1 MCELVSAATMTG
13 LFGSE
18 AAAAALAGG
27 ATAASTAGAVGAL
40 TIMDVVGGL
49 GALGSVAG
57 MAQQGRAAE
66 ASAKYQAKVTA
77 NQARVAGFQAED
89 ALERGQ
95 VAERQQRLQVR
106 QLAGKQRAEM
116 GASGAALDSGSFIDT
131 LGDTADF
138 GELDALT
145 IRANAEKEAWG
156 YRAAASGQQGQ
167 AALYSAQAGWASSAR
182 PWETGG
188 SILTGFGT
196 VADRWYR
203 RSYA

>member
-1 MCELVSAATMTG
+1 MCELVSAATMTSV
-13 LFGSE
+13 FGT
-18 AAAAALAGG
+18 AG
-27 ATAASTAGAVGAL
+27 ATAGTAGYVGAL
-40 TIMDVVGGL
+40 TVMDVVGGL

-57 MAQQGRAAE
+57 MVQQGQAAQ
-66 ASAKYQAKVTA
+66 ATANYQSKVAANQAKV
-77 NQARVAGFQAED
+77 AGYQAED
-89 ALERGQ
+89 ALARGD

-116 GASGAALDSGSFIDT
+116 GASGAALDSSSFADT
-131 LGDTADF
+131 LGDTAEY

-145 IRANAEKEAWG
+145 IRSNAEKEAWG
-156 YRAAASGQQGQ
+156 YRTAAAGQQGQ
-167 AALYSAQAGWASSAR
+167 AALYSAQAGWASSSR
-182 PWETGG
+182 PWEAGG

>member
-1 MCELVSAATMTG
+1 MTG
-13 LFGSE
+13 LFGS
-18 AAAAALAGG
+18 ASASAALAGG
-27 ATAASTAGAVGAL
+27 ASVASTAGAVGAL
-40 TIMDVVGGL
+40 SVMDVIGGL
-49 GALGSVAG
+49 GAIGGVAG
-57 MAQQGRAAE
+57 MVRQGQAAQATADYESKIAAN
-66 ASAKYQAKVTA
+66 QAKV
-77 NQARVAGFQAED
+77 AGYQAED
-89 ALERGQ
+89 ALARGD

-116 GASGAALDSGSFIDT
+116 GASGAGLDSSSFADT
-131 LGDTADF
+131 LGDTAEF

-156 YRAAASGQQGQ
+156 YRAAAAGQQGQ
-167 AALYSAQAGWASSAR
+167 SALYSAQAGWASSSR
-182 PWETGG
+182 PWEAGG

>member
-1 MCELVSAATMTG
+1 MCELVSAATMTS
-13 LFGSE
+13 LFG
-18 AAAAALAGG
+18 
-27 ATAASTAGAVGAL
+27 TAGAAAGEAGFVGAL
-40 TIMDVVGGL
+40 GLMDVIGGL
-49 GALGSVAG
+49 GAIGGVAG
-57 MAQQGRAAE
+57 MYQQGKAAE
-66 ASAKYQAKVTA
+66 ASNEYQAKVTA
-77 NQARVAGFQAED
+77 NQAKVAGYQAED
-89 ALERGQ
+89 ALERGD

-116 GASGAALDSGSFIDT
+116 GASGAGLDSGSFVDT

-145 IRANAEKEAWG
+145 IRANADKEAWG
-156 YRAAASGQQGQ
+156 YRAAAAGQEGQ
-167 AALYSAQAGWASSAR
+167 SALYSAQAGWSSSAR

-203 RSYA
+203 RSYR